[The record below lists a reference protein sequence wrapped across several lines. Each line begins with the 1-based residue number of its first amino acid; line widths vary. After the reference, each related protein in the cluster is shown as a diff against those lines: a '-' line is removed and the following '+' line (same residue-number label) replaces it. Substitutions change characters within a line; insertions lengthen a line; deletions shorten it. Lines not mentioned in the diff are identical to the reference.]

1 MATTTLWG
9 VVAVLALTAVVHAGI
24 YPADHFQYSAKI
36 ETQEQHDALIADAVA
51 GDHTL
56 FIRWIASEG

>member
-1 MATTTLWG
+1 VV
-9 VVAVLALTAVVHAGI
+9 VVAVVMTAIQAGI
-24 YPADHFQYSAKI
+24 YPADHFQYATKI
-36 ETQEQHDALIADAVA
+36 DSEEIHNRLVSEAVN

>member
-1 MATTTLWG
+1 LLG
-9 VVAVLALTAVVHAGI
+9 VVVVAVVMTAIQAGI
-24 YPADHFQYSAKI
+24 YPADHFQYATKI
-36 ETQEQHDALIADAVA
+36 DSEEIHNRLVSEAVN